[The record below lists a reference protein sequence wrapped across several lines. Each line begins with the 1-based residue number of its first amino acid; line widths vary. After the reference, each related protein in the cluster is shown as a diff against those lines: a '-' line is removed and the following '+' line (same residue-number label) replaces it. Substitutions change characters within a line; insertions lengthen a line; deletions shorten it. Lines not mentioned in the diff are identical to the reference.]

1 MYVKSP
7 QQQQQH
13 GQQNNNSHNVS
24 NVSRRTIWT
33 GISSWIC
40 YSDLEMEP
48 QSVYIKIID

>member
-7 QQQQQH
+7 QQQQH
-13 GQQNNNSHNVS
+13 GQQNDSHNVS